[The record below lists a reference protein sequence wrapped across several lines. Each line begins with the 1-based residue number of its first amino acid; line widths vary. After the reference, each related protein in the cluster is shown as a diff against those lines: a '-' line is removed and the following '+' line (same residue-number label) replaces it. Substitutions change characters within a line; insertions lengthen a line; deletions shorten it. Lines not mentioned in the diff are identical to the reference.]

1 MHGLYFVTNLIFFA
15 VLLLATGAA
24 LYMGVF
30 RAHRDGVSMASK
42 FFRGVLSALISG
54 ATWFGLS
61 SWTYL
66 SW

>member
-1 MHGLYFVTNLIFFA
+1 MHGIYFVTNLIFLA

-30 RAHRDGVSMASK
+30 KANRDGVPMASK

-54 ATWFGLS
+54 VTWFGLY
-61 SWTYL
+61 SWSYL